1 MTAQQFELAEDV
13 FELLTLDGELLPVV
27 LFNGPVVTT
36 TGLYRVRELDVEE
49 AQRLVR
55 LYGWVSAVG
64 HEAAAAVFSRVLG
77 LEVPMNRVQYR
88 QRVGQLAI
96 ALKLRERPRKAR
108 CSAWKRCCRSGFP
121 CSSWSGWSEGESTW
135 PRIK

>member
-36 TGLYRVRELDVEE
+36 TGQYRVRELDVEE

-96 ALKLRERPRKAR
+96 ALTLRERPPEGQVL
-108 CSAWKRCCRSGFP
+108 SVEEMLQIGF
-121 CSSWSGWSEGESTW
+121 SLLLMERLE
-135 PRIK
+135 

>member
-13 FELLTLDGELLPVV
+13 FELLALDGELLPVV

-96 ALKLRERPRKAR
+96 ALKLRARPPEGQVLSVEEMLQIGFSLLLMERL
-108 CSAWKRCCRSGFP
+108 
-121 CSSWSGWSEGESTW
+121 E
-135 PRIK
+135 